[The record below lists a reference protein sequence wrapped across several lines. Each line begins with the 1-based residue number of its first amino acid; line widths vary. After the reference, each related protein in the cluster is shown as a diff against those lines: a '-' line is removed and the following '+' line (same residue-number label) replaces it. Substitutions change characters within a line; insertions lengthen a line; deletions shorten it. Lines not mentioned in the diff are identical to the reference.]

1 LGVTTAT
8 HSVFQD
14 LVALGVGVAL
24 DYAPNHLPG
33 EEGWDFDAATTVN
46 PRLVGI
52 SGPLRDSLFPLKD
65 GALSIGRDLSNDL
78 ILDDSLVSPQH
89 CRISFESDE
98 SKVQDL
104 GSQSGTFVNGL
115 PVLERPLIHGDQI
128 VIGGSVFVFMR
139 EEPTIAHPNPIELS
153 ESPPNTGA
161 STRLRREDARYLHP
175 EALAALPTGERTA
188 RDLQTLLKI
197 TTAIGS
203 IRNVESLQWQLLGM
217 IFDVV
222 PAERGAILAGA
233 DPAEFS
239 SVVAWDRVA
248 GPQHPVH
255 VDRDLAQQVF
265 QERIAILRNDPS
277 DTPRTPPVHSLIC
290 VPLLNL
296 DKAIGLIYLDTANPV
311 VRFTEDDLQL
321 VTAIAGVAA
330 MAIESARQVE
340 WLGSENLRLRAEVN
354 LDHDM
359 VGDSSPMREI
369 YQLIEKV
376 AATISTVLIYGES
389 GTGKELAAR
398 AIHRNSARRDQPFVA
413 INCAAL
419 TETLLESEL
428 FGHERGA
435 FTGAIAQKRGQLE
448 MANGGTIFLDEMGE
462 ISPGLQ
468 AKLLRVLQE
477 RDFMRV
483 GGTRCMPL
491 NIRVIAATNKN
502 LQKATKDGTFREDLY
517 YRLNVVSIT
526 MPPLRDHKEDIPLL
540 AGYFAAKYAERCNRR
555 ILGISQDAR
564 TLLSQYDWPGNI
576 RELENAVERAVVLGS
591 SGMIL
596 PEDLPETLHETPAQS
611 MRSSTYHEAVRQLKR
626 QLILTAMDQSEGK
639 ITEAARLLVV
649 HSNYLHR
656 LIRNLDL
663 RLTLKKRNKA

>member
-1 LGVTTAT
+1 M
-8 HSVFQD
+8 
-14 LVALGVGVAL
+14 
-24 DYAPNHLPG
+24 P
-33 EEGWDFDAATTVN
+33 VN
-46 PRLVGI
+46 PRLAAI
-52 SGPLRDSLFPLKD
+52 SGPLRDSVFPLVD
-65 GALSIGRDLSNDL
+65 GQLSIGRELSNRL
-78 ILDDSLVSPQH
+78 AIDDGLVSPKH
-89 CRISFESDE
+89 CLVAVDADGCVLR
-98 SKVQDL
+98 DL
-104 GSQSGTFVNGL
+104 GSLTGTFVNGL
-115 PVLERPLIHGDQI
+115 PVQERPLVHGDQI
-128 VIGGSVFVFMR
+128 AIGGSVFLFLR
-139 EEPTIAHPNPIELS
+139 EEPSEAHPNPVQLEEGS
-153 ESPPNTGA
+153 HPGA
-161 STRLRREDARYLHP
+161 ATTRLRREDVRYLHP
-175 EALAALPTGERTA
+175 EALAALPATERIA

-197 TTAIGS
+197 STAIGS

-222 PAERGAILAGA
+222 PAERGAILLGC
-233 DPAEFS
+233 DPDEFAS
-239 SVVAWDRVA
+239 IVAWDRVA
-248 GPQHPVH
+248 GPQHSVH
-255 VDRDLAQQVF
+255 VDRALARQVF
-265 QERIAILRNDPS
+265 QERIGMLSNEGSAKEASRQKKVKRAAAASEADDPQK
-277 DTPRTPPVHSLIC
+277 PVPHSLLC
-290 VPLLNL
+290 VPLGNQ
-296 DKAIGLIYLDTANPV
+296 DKAIGLIYLDTTNPEI
-311 VRFTEDDLQL
+311 RFAEEDLHL

-340 WLGSENLRLRAEVN
+340 WLGSENRRLRAEVD

-359 VGDSSPMREI
+359 VGESPKMRDV
-369 YQLIEKV
+369 YQLIERV
-376 AATISTVLIYGES
+376 AASDTTVLIFGES

-448 MANGGTIFLDEMGE
+448 MAHGGTIFLDEMGE
-462 ISPGLQ
+462 ISPALQ

-483 GGTRCMPL
+483 GGTRSIPL
-491 NIRVIAATNKN
+491 NIRILAATNKN

-526 MPPLRDHKEDIPLL
+526 MPPLREHKEDIPLL
-540 AGYFAAKYAERCNRR
+540 ANYFAAKYGEKCNRR
-555 ILGISQDAR
+555 VLGISPDAR
-564 TLLSQYDWPGNI
+564 TLLTQYDWPGNI
-576 RELENAVERAVVLGS
+576 RELENAIERAVVLGL

-626 QLILTAMDQSEGK
+626 QLILTAIDQSDGK
-639 ITEAARLLVV
+639 FTEAARLLGV
-649 HSNYLHR
+649 HANYLHR

-663 RLTLKKRNKA
+663 RVSLKKKHKA